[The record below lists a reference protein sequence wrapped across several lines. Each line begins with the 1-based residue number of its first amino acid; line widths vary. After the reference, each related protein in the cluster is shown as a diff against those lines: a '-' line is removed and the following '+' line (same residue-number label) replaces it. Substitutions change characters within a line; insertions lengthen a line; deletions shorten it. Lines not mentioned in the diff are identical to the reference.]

1 MESKRVFF
9 VAHLCFA
16 DLAMSLPPEIPYT
29 LCCYAYNCLELPGQL
44 GKDLVRKASR
54 QNSCWFK
61 AVLQPL
67 NGWIVQFEELS
78 STLLDE
84 NPSFNCRSAHSNGQL
99 HVVFALP
106 CSFLRCQGWCWTIL
120 VMLQQSSAT
129 GKHWWIPLPT
139 LIIARVF
146 GICGFVWCCSM
157 CCHSSNSGCGGLVK
171 IWKTQRRFLQAAT
184 NAGPRDE
191 IRRIIGWMTK
201 HLAEVQSHATYM
213 YINISTYQHILS
225 RISWSSNSFS
235 HRMPPALCCDAR
247 LAGCQPVLQC
257 FTHEWSHP
265 SRWITRGRGKW
276 MCCGHSTTLIPSAS
290 ISIHQLPSS

>member
-129 GKHWWIPLPT
+129 GKHWWIPCQHWSL
-139 LIIARVF
+139 LEFLEFVVLYGVAVCVVIARTLDVVAWWRY
-146 GICGFVWCCSM
+146 GR
-157 CCHSSNSGCGGLVK
+157 HRGGSCR
-171 IWKTQRRFLQAAT
+171 Q
-184 NAGPRDE
+184 PP
-191 IRRIIGWMTK
+191 M
-201 HLAEVQSHATYM
+201 LAPEM
-213 YINISTYQHILS
+213 
-225 RISWSSNSFS
+225 R
-235 HRMPPALCCDAR
+235 
-247 LAGCQPVLQC
+247 
-257 FTHEWSHP
+257 
-265 SRWITRGRGKW
+265 
-276 MCCGHSTTLIPSAS
+276 
-290 ISIHQLPSS
+290 